1 MQELAATSNHKEEV
15 WCYARCHVAA
25 QVSLVTSDTGREV
38 PSTEST
44 ESMESTGQI
53 ETTAATCMK
62 NLKSCRHFLTGA
74 AFRAISSCKQEPG
87 TDQASK
93 KSKHI
98 PLQWACR
105 QCALQQAF
113 GKTSWAANACGL
125 PRSKGNPSKRKL
137 SLLSLQ
143 REHACFCLAWCP
155 SLFWHEESLAKDEGI
170 KLLR

>member
-38 PSTEST
+38 PSTES
-44 ESMESTGQI
+44 MESTGQI
-53 ETTAATCMK
+53 ETTTCMK
-62 NLKSCRHFLTGA
+62 NLKSCWHVLKGA
-74 AFRAISSCKQEPG
+74 AFRALSSCKQEPG
-87 TDQASK
+87 TDQPSK
-93 KSKHI
+93 KSKHKQ
-98 PLQWACR
+98 LLWDRWECG
-105 QCALQQAF
+105 LQQAF

-125 PRSKGNPSKRKL
+125 PRLKGNPSKRKL

-155 SLFWHEESLAKDEGI
+155 SFSFTGVRQQVNPMFG
-170 KLLR
+170 LLM